1 MLSEFDSVWANK
13 DFLFSD
19 PSAIRHIVVS
29 TMMYGTGKTLLGIMT
44 PYQIA
49 KLFLEGKLPEDFNST
64 AARLILEGA
73 FVSLNCATLHSEFRS

>member
-1 MLSEFDSVWANK
+1 VHKSESNV
-13 DFLFSD
+13 
-19 PSAIRHIVVS
+19 IRHIVVS

-49 KLFLEGKLPEDFNST
+49 KLLLEGKLPEGFHST

-73 FVSLNCATLHSEFRS
+73 FVSLDCAALHGKLRV